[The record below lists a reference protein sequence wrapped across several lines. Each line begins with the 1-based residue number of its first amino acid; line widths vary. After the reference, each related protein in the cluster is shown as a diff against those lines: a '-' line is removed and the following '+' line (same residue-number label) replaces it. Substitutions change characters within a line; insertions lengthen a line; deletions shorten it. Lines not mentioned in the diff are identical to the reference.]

1 MDRRLA
7 RFLIA
12 GVVLALVTGGILSL
26 FASSQPDG
34 MERVAIDKG
43 FEETATAHPLSGSP
57 LADYQM
63 AGVGNS
69 HLATTLAGVAG
80 VAVTGALACGLLYGA
95 RRLRRR
101 PVR

>member
-43 FEETATAHPLSGSP
+43 FEETATAHPTRWQVSVTAISP
-57 LADYQM
+57 P
-63 AGVGNS
+63 
-69 HLATTLAGVAG
+69 
-80 VAVTGALACGLLYGA
+80 LL
-95 RRLRRR
+95 
-101 PVR
+101 PEWPE